1 MKTAPTKYRA
11 QKTDCVAG
19 HTHDSKL
26 EAGRCNELHA
36 MQDFGALTHLEMQP
50 EFPVRVN
57 GIQVFT
63 YIADF
68 SWFANDC
75 QVIEDC
81 KGFRTPV
88 YRLKKKLV
96 EAYYPGTVI
105 NTEWPV
111 KKRKPRKRKAVANLD

>member
-1 MKTAPTKYRA
+1 MTKYRA
-11 QKTDCVAG
+11 VKTKCASG
-19 HTHDSKL
+19 HMHDSAL
-26 EAGRCNELHA
+26 EASRCNDLHVLQGTGELSR
-36 MQDFGALTHLEMQP
+36 LELQP

-63 YIADF
+63 YRADF

-81 KGFRTPV
+81 KGFKTPV

-105 NTEWPV
+105 TEWPV
-111 KKRKPRKRKAVANLD
+111 RKRKARKRKVAA